1 MQPLTTCDCVWK
13 PPAWSPL
20 NPSGLLTH
28 GVEVKSLTDAQ
39 YNQWIEIAK
48 KSSYA
53 EFAKDV
59 PDGKKL
65 IDEALSVK

>member
-1 MQPLTTCDCVWK
+1 M
-13 PPAWSPL
+13 
-20 NPSGLLTH
+20 
-28 GVEVKSLTDAQ
+28 EVKSLTDAQ
-39 YNQWIEIAK
+39 YNQWIEIAR